1 MYLAEFKIASQKPV
15 ESFDYDPSTDQR
27 LSTLEKFKEGRYR
40 NKLRLRSRSVPRL
53 LEDRREDRCEN
64 EVTLRN
70 EMNNL
75 YDVDFGAKT
84 KKDLV
89 KVKRYLKFQPKP
101 NHKSFI

>member
-1 MYLAEFKIASQKPV
+1 M
-15 ESFDYDPSTDQR
+15 
-27 LSTLEKFKEGRYR
+27 EKFKEGRYR

-53 LEDRREDRCEN
+53 LEDRREDRSED

-89 KVKRYLKFQPKP
+89 KVKRYNVIRISNNTRATCRPLNQQ
-101 NHKSFI
+101 

>member
-1 MYLAEFKIASQKPV
+1 MVRSTSRTQKTSTKTGQ
-15 ESFDYDPSTDQR
+15 SFDYDPSTDQR

-53 LEDRREDRCEN
+53 LEDRREDRSED

-89 KVKRYLKFQPKP
+89 KVKRYSKKYWKIISL
-101 NHKSFI
+101 I